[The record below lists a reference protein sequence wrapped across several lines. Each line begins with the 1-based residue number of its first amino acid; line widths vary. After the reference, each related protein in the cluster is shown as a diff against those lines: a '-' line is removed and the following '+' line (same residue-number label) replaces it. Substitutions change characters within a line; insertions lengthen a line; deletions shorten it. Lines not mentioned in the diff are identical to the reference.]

1 MMLSSL
7 VEIVID
13 LGLIFIGDLD
23 IRGDVVVLKCM
34 VGYMAIKCPK
44 LYRDTYIWVR
54 TNARFVLI
62 ARQMQGRFVEVN
74 RGSDG

>member
-1 MMLSSL
+1 MILSSL

-44 LYRDTYIWVR
+44 L
-54 TNARFVLI
+54 
-62 ARQMQGRFVEVN
+62 
-74 RGSDG
+74 